1 VTHIT
6 PDSSAWFLARIL
18 SFAAIS
24 DFIQNAFLGCDQ
36 NPISEIFPLMRHS
49 SLLLSGLLGLGLTA
63 CVDTQSS
70 TASNPDN
77 SGSFAMRVPAAVV
90 TAGTGIVDS
99 VTLRVVPLNAPAS
112 AIVKSW
118 PLKEEE
124 LLFESLPSTRCS
136 VYVSLPKKDKSGIAY
151 TGAAVVDVRPGRTTQ
166 ADINLTQTTGSLSL
180 NIKIDAYNT
189 TTAAPKVAPASGV
202 YLNSTLVTLT
212 HPVTGT
218 VMQYRLENA
227 TVGSTAAWST
237 YTAAFT
243 IAQSSVLYVRAIN
256 GTDTGAIQ
264 TSNYFINYGKVLNN
278 FETAYGTTIG
288 WNGTV
293 YKGSTTALASVTGS
307 RLTAGAWGTTS
318 ARLAFVLDGAN
329 YTGYAGATFNST
341 GIDWTRLKAIRI
353 KLRSNIARTVT
364 VRILATQADYAAA
377 SAQGGS
383 YGMDLRVTPTSNEF
397 TINSVDL
404 ATPAWYMPPA
414 NFPALNTVLPTV
426 TGIGVETGC
435 TSYTA
440 TGACTN
446 QAGSLE
452 IDDIIVDQN

>member
-1 VTHIT
+1 
-6 PDSSAWFLARIL
+6 
-18 SFAAIS
+18 
-24 DFIQNAFLGCDQ
+24 
-36 NPISEIFPLMRHS
+36 MRHS
-49 SLLLSGLLGLGLTA
+49 SLLLTGLLGLGLTA
-63 CVDTQSS
+63 CVDTPSS
-70 TASNPDN
+70 TASTSDN

-112 AIVKSW
+112 AITKTW

-124 LLFESLPSTRCS
+124 LLFPSLPSTRCA
-136 VYVSLPKKDKSGIAY
+136 VYVTLPKKDKSGIAY
-151 TGAAVVDVRPGRTTQ
+151 TGAGVVDVRPGKTTQ

-180 NIKIDAYNT
+180 NIKIDAYNN
-189 TTAAPKVAPASGV
+189 TTAAPKVSPASGV
-202 YLNSTLVTLT
+202 YLNATTVTLT

-227 TVGSTAAWST
+227 SVGSTAAWTT
-237 YTAAFT
+237 YSAAFS
-243 IAQSSVLYVRAIN
+243 ISQSSVLYVRAIN

-288 WNGTV
+288 WNGSV

-307 RLTAGAWGTTS
+307 RLTAGPWGNAS

-329 YTGYAGATFNST
+329 YTGYAGAIFTST
-341 GIDWTRLKAIRI
+341 GIDWTRLKSIRI
-353 KLRSNIARTVT
+353 KLRANINRTVT

-397 TINSVDL
+397 TIDRLDL
-404 ATPAWYMPPA
+404 ATPAWYTAPA
-414 NFPALNTVLPTV
+414 NYPTLATVLPTV
-426 TGIGVETGC
+426 TGIGVEAVC
-435 TSYTA
+435 TPYSTNG
-440 TGACTN
+440 TCTN
-446 QAGSLE
+446 QAGSLD
-452 IDDIIVDQN
+452 IDDIIVDLN